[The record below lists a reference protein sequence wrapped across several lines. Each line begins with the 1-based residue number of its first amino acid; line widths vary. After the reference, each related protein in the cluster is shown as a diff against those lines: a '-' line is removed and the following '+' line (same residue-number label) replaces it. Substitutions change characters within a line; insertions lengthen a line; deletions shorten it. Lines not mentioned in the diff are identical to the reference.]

1 MFAGVLVTFQTRNLK
16 NKNKHKYE
24 GRFVQLF
31 YSKLV
36 LNKIIYMKYVKVEVK
51 KKKSDF
57 REKSTVQK
65 YKEKKKAV

>member
-1 MFAGVLVTFQTRNLK
+1 MIAGVLVTFQTRNLK

-36 LNKIIYMKYVKVEVK
+36 LNKIIYMKYVQVEVK
-51 KKKSDF
+51 KKKNAIS
-57 REKSTVQK
+57 EKKTLCK
-65 YKEKKKAV
+65 NTKKKKAV